1 MAPRTM
7 DRLVTELDIE
17 LEKRTRG
24 DSGSEAGLKR
34 KLSTV
39 VRGSGWKQ
47 RSYSR
52 MERLQE
58 SLVATA
64 VYPSEDLT
72 DLSIPLSATIRFRRE
87 APSPPALD
95 FATEKDLERFLAKNH
110 RLLLSQVQGLGGSR
124 HTAGG
129 TLPQKRY
136 AFGQSHVRPD
146 LVFQTPDGTV
156 VVAEVKLGDPDDRA
170 VTQLRRYLT
179 AASKHHDRVR
189 GLLITGKP
197 RSHAHESAIAAE
209 IASVRSRRVDWIQY
223 TTDMTLIQK
232 T

>member
-1 MAPRTM
+1 MAARTM
-7 DRLVTELDIE
+7 DRCVSELDLA
-17 LEKRTRG
+17 LEKLTLGDTR
-24 DSGSEAGLKR
+24 SEAGLKR
-34 KLSTV
+34 NLSTV
-39 VRGSGWKQ
+39 VRDSGWKQ
-47 RSYSR
+47 RSHAR

-72 DLSIPLSATIRFRRE
+72 DMSIPLSATIRFRRE
-87 APSPPALD
+87 APSPPAME

-110 RLLLSQVQGLGGSR
+110 RLLLSGVQGFGGSR
-124 HTAGG
+124 HIAGG

-136 AFGQSHVRPD
+136 AFGRSYVRPD
-146 LVFQTPDGTV
+146 LVFQTLDGTV
-156 VVAEVKLGDPDDRA
+156 VVAEVKLGSPDDRA
-170 VTQLRRYLT
+170 VTQLRKYLT

-197 RSHAHESAIAAE
+197 RSHAHEASIAAE
-209 IASVRSRRVDWIQY
+209 IASVGSRRMDWIQY
-223 TTDMTLIQK
+223 TTDMRLTKQ